1 MASAKPL
8 ISIITVTYNAQSTLP
23 PTLASVKE
31 QMWTDYEHL
40 IIDGASKDSTI
51 QIAKEASTEKTRI
64 ISERDKGI
72 YDAMNKGIR
81 HANGKY
87 LIFLNAGDTFHSKN
101 TLKTIAS
108 TIIENSYPGI
118 VYGQTQLVDS
128 NRIRIGDRH
137 LTAPEKLTVDSFA
150 KGMLVCHQAFIASVD
165 IISEYNLAY
174 RFSAD
179 YDWCI
184 RCLQKSKN
192 NILIPEILIDYLN
205 EGVTTANHR
214 ASLKE
219 RFHIM
224 CHYYG
229 SVLTTLNHIKFI
241 PRFIFNKIR
250 QNH

>member
-1 MASAKPL
+1 MDSTKPL
-8 ISIITVTYNAQSTLP
+8 ISIITVTYNAQSTLS

-51 QIAKEASTEKTRI
+51 QIAKEVSTEKTRI
-64 ISERDKGI
+64 ISEQDNGI

-81 HANGKY
+81 HAKGKY

-101 TLKTIAS
+101 TLKNIAS
-108 TIIENSYPGI
+108 TIINNNYPGI

-137 LTAPEKLTVDSFA
+137 LTAPGKLTVNSFA
-150 KGMLVCHQAFIASVD
+150 KGMLVCHQAFIASIN
-165 IISEYNLAY
+165 IISEYNLKY

-179 YDWCI
+179 FDWCI

-192 NILIPEILIDYLN
+192 NILIPEIIIDYLN
-205 EGVTTANHR
+205 EGVTTANHQ

-229 SVLTTLNHIKFI
+229 TCRTILNHLRFI
-241 PRFIFNKIR
+241 PRYITNKR
-250 QNH
+250 KTK